1 MHIQTQ
7 TMPMQTRSMTRR
19 AGEPHDLEAFHSYAG
34 YAEPDFDAHLPPKKR
49 PRFLDWDEDSDDEP
63 SFTPSDDEEDSQAT
77 IVDDEEDSFEAAT
90 GSSDAYDP
98 NHFCPSWVKCCE
110 ENLAAKPPAPKSYL
124 QRCEEHLATKLPYPT
139 YKPGD
144 LPATR
149 LAGVMTHSLKTNA
162 KLPPPKSWV
171 ECNSAS
177 SGLPSIRSGAK
188 ATNSVLGPRQYAVA
202 SASCSPPP
210 PTEPATG
217 DWHIPVGLNIATL
230 PPLPRWPEMLATF
243 RTRFTRSQWRDYI
256 GEICHNISYG
266 DKDCSKL
273 TTEEYA
279 AARDFMHGNL

>member
-110 ENLAAKPPAPKSYL
+110 ENLAAK
-124 QRCEEHLATKLPYPT
+124 
-139 YKPGD
+139 
-144 LPATR
+144 
-149 LAGVMTHSLKTNA
+149 
-162 KLPPPKSWV
+162 
-171 ECNSAS
+171 SAA
-177 SGLPSIRSGAK
+177 RSK